1 MEVGLTKIEEVS
13 VLTIKGRIDAS
24 SASKLENTCNKLL
37 AQKETK
43 VLIDGTSIDFISS
56 AGLRVLLKLAKEV
69 KKYSGNLA
77 VAHINDHVQQIFKI
91 SGFNELFPIYDNVVE
106 GLNHLQ
112 KK

>member
-1 MEVGLTKIEEVS
+1 MKMLS
-13 VLTIKGRIDAS
+13 VDQVAEKWNLSPRTIQNLCKNGRIQGAVNFGKS
-24 SASKLENTCNKLL
+24 WMIPENAKRP
-37 AQKETK
+37 A
-43 VLIDGTSIDFISS
+43 DG
-56 AGLRVLLKLAKEV
+56 RRKKEV

-77 VAHINDHVQQIFKI
+77 VAHINEHVHQIFKI

>member
-1 MEVGLTKIEEVS
+1 MEAGLTKIEDVS

-24 SASKLENTCNKLL
+24 SSSKLENVCNKLL
-37 AQKETK
+37 EQRETK
-43 VLIDGTSIDFISS
+43 VLIDGTYVDFISS

-77 VAHINDHVQQIFKI
+77 VAHINEHVHQIFKI

>member
-13 VLTIKGRIDAS
+13 VLTIKGRIDTAS
-24 SASKLENTCNKLL
+24 TSKLENICSKLL
-37 AQKETK
+37 SQRETK
-43 VLIDGTSIDFISS
+43 VLIDGTLIDFISS

-77 VAHINDHVQQIFKI
+77 VAHINDYVHQIFKI

>member
-13 VLTIKGRIDAS
+13 VLTIKGRVDAS
-24 SASKLENTCNKLL
+24 NTSKLENVCNKLL
-37 AQKETK
+37 SQKESK

-77 VAHINDHVQQIFKI
+77 IAHINDYVQQIFKI
-91 SGFNELFPIYDNVVE
+91 SGFTELFPIYENVVE
-106 GLNHLQ
+106 GLSHLQ

>member
-13 VLTIKGRIDAS
+13 VLTIKGRVDTAS
-24 SASKLENTCNKLL
+24 TSKLENICNKLL
-37 AQKETK
+37 SQQESK

-77 VAHINDHVQQIFKI
+77 VAHINDYVHQIFKI

-106 GLNHLQ
+106 GLNLLQ